1 MIVLGIGRGAGA
13 ALSGL
18 FFSPAP
24 RSRATSRVLIPIP
37 SPLSSLGPFQKI
49 NSSLGGQEIDA
60 RRLSRLA
67 PRLHIDPSRICQSL
81 CAYPQTCLDFF
92 PFHPRPS
99 VRRGAAVFFCLRTL
113 AEAGTRIRVRLCAR
127 LHCPPYGKSRR
138 ESYPDPP
145 LFNIDTTPRSPWIR
159 ARTPTGT
166 VRGSHTTLSPPSP
179 RSTFRMEET
188 NN

>member
-1 MIVLGIGRGAGA
+1 MSRCLIPTRRTVAIHHHVHRYRWDDVLWVCVWPENMIVLRIGRGVSA

-99 VRRGAAVFFCLRTL
+99 VVVLRIFF
-113 AEAGTRIRVRLCAR
+113 ASE
-127 LHCPPYGKSRR
+127 P
-138 ESYPDPP
+138 
-145 LFNIDTTPRSPWIR
+145 
-159 ARTPTGT
+159 
-166 VRGSHTTLSPPSP
+166 
-179 RSTFRMEET
+179 
-188 NN
+188 